1 MADEDRPARRRRT
14 RRGAQ
19 PIGLMGSPSPH
30 ATTLYRAL
38 LRGCHLIGRVL
49 GLRFVLQ
56 GCDRLPVTAA
66 GLPAGGWIAAA
77 FPHRTWID
85 PFVLAELLPVEPRLV
100 FLGDGRAIFR
110 SRLRRLVFARIGGV
124 VPIWPGGGRDAVEAH
139 IAAARSVVDAGAVFV
154 LMPEVGPPVPV
165 ERARPFGTG
174 LGYFALRTGA
184 PIVPLVLGG
193 TDELFWGR
201 RIVLRVLPAVTAREL
216 LELAPA
222 DPLPAPWTAEERAAA
237 HRVVAALHERAAA
250 DVAEVHRLAEP
261 RPGARRPLRR
271 LTGLFH

>member
-1 MADEDRPARRRRT
+1 MDDGGSDRPRGIREGAR
-14 RRGAQ
+14 
-19 PIGLMGSPSPH
+19 PVGLMGVPSAR

-38 LRGCHLIGRVL
+38 LRACHIAGRLL
-49 GLRFVLQ
+49 GLRFVLE
-56 GCDRLPVTAA
+56 GRDRLPATPD
-66 GLPAGGWIAAA
+66 GRPAGGWIAAG

-110 SRLRRLVFARIGGV
+110 SRFRRAVFARIGGV
-124 VPIWPGGGRDAVEAH
+124 VPIWPGGGRNAVDAH
-139 IAAARSVVDAGAVFV
+139 IAAARSVVDAGAVFA

-193 TDELFWGR
+193 TDEIYWGR
-201 RIVLRVLPAVTAREL
+201 RIVLRVLPPVTARDL
-216 LELAPA
+216 LGLAPA
-222 DPLPAPWTAEERAAA
+222 DPLPEPWTAEERAAA
-237 HRVVAALHERAAA
+237 HRIVDALHERTAI
-250 DVAEVHRLAEP
+250 DVAEAHGLARP
-261 RPGARRPLRR
+261 RPGARRPLRW
-271 LTGLFH
+271 LTRLFH